1 VAGVNAGK
9 EPLKVKLSL
18 PMLAGK
24 KLQIY
29 NDDSSRQTFTKEIE
43 IPKDGVV
50 EIEMQSGGGVV
61 LTQK

>member
-1 VAGVNAGK
+1 MTIV
-9 EPLKVKLSL
+9 
-18 PMLAGK
+18 AGK

-29 NDDSSRQTFTKEIE
+29 NDDNSRQSFTKEMD